1 MPTLSNPED
10 LLPLLGS
17 VATADDPI
25 SALEKRGSVFSPS
38 LKSNLQPRRVIK
50 PAQRAAWNK
59 AAAKA
64 GAITYTAGKHPQLT
78 ARALAP
84 GEYEFSAG
92 LRTSAA
98 NEILA
103 GLLASGTIPETIFLD
118 EVLSSGEIDLLM
130 GAFVVDKPGGRI
142 GRFQVTAPPTVA
154 PIRDGFDR
162 VALSIP
168 FRLNFERISHI
179 VTGDIRTVVTFAT
192 GHLRLSVGLV
202 TSIVPVSIA
211 ARNMEIQLD
220 LSDSSDAR
228 LDLDANSPVKRVN
241 PPPPDQAD
249 GFAIILQNA
258 LQQKLAATLRMTIS
272 ASIPLPIGKLE
283 IHETALL
290 TRGDAI
296 LVGIKVQGTPS
307 PGNPATL
314 TALFPNANTN
324 LFTRVHDS
332 VLRLIVQSAARSG
345 ELTRIAKQTH
355 PDAVIDSADIAFGN
369 GTIQMIAKGKI
380 VDLCPLGVDLGF
392 TTTTT
397 LTVTLEGTRIR
408 VQKDTSNDLDNTDV
422 ILCVITSLGLALLA
436 ALAVIITQGLG
447 LASGFAAGYALGVVG
462 VLTVMME
469 FDSNDFSLVLGDG
482 GDNQPTFIEL
492 DFPIPGTDLLPTLTG
507 TFIRLDNSTM
517 LIAAHL
523 GTRADVLNTYFYVRF
538 LEADA
543 LGVAR
548 PMKGVTVR
556 LMDRDSP
563 APAGDDVVLPGPTT
577 THSSHHLP
585 TGDIS
590 TTIKTSY
597 ERTGD
602 ETVQTTTTDFTGR
615 IRIYIPRNKLVSK
628 AGNKVVQTTRLNLDT
643 DQETTS
649 TRRTPVSEARPDFY
663 FRITR
668 ANGSTIDTLQI
679 PAGFFLNFQSARIGT
694 PTQPRVISFGG
705 TGGVILASS
714 SASA

>member
-1 MPTLSNPED
+1 MPSLSNPQD

-25 SALEKRGSVFSPS
+25 AALEKRGSVFSPS

-50 PAQRAAWNK
+50 PAQRAVWNK

-64 GAITYTAGKHPQLT
+64 GRITYTAGKHPQLA
-78 ARALAP
+78 ARALGP

-92 LRTSAA
+92 IRTSSA

-103 GLLASGTIPETIFLD
+103 GLLASGTIPDTVFLD

-154 PIRDGFDR
+154 PLRDGFDR
-162 VALSIP
+162 VALTIP

-192 GHLRLSVGLV
+192 GRLRLSVGLV

-211 ARNMEIQLD
+211 ARNLEIQLD
-220 LSDSSDAR
+220 LSNSSDAR
-228 LDLDANSPVKRVN
+228 LELDANSPVKRVN

-314 TALFPNANTN
+314 TALFPNASTN

-397 LTVTLEGTRIR
+397 LTVTLESTRIR

-447 LASGFAAGYALGVVG
+447 LASGFAAGYALGVIG
-462 VLTVMME
+462 VLTIMME

-507 TFIRLDNSTM
+507 TFIRLDDSTM

-543 LGVAR
+543 LGIAR

-556 LMDRDSP
+556 LMDRDAP

-602 ETVQTTTTDFTGR
+602 ETVQTTTTDSTGR

-663 FRITR
+663 FRLTR
-668 ANGSTIDTLQI
+668 PNGTTVDTLQI

-694 PTQPRVISFGG
+694 PMQPRVISFGG

>member
-1 MPTLSNPED
+1 MPTLSNPQD

-25 SALEKRGSVFSPS
+25 ASLEKRGSVFSPS
-38 LKSNLQPRRVIK
+38 LKSNLQPRRVVK
-50 PAQRAAWNK
+50 PAQRLAWNQ

-64 GAITYTAGKHPQLT
+64 GRITYTAGKHPQI
-78 ARALAP
+78 APRALGQ

-92 LRTSAA
+92 LKTSAA
-98 NEILA
+98 NEVLA
-103 GLLASGTIPETIFLD
+103 GLLASGTIPNTVFLD
-118 EVLSSGEIDLLM
+118 EILSSGEIDLLQ

-142 GRFQVTAPPTVA
+142 SRFQVTAPPTIA
-154 PIRDGFDR
+154 LLRDGFDR
-162 VALSIP
+162 VALTIP

-179 VTGDIRTVVTFAT
+179 VTGDLRTVVTFAT
-192 GHLRLSVGLV
+192 GRLRLSVGLV
-202 TSIVPVSIA
+202 TKIVPVSVA
-211 ARNMEIQLD
+211 ARNLEIQLD
-220 LSDSSDAR
+220 LSNSTDAR
-228 LDLDANSPVKRVN
+228 LELDANSPVKRVN

-249 GFAIILQNA
+249 GFAILLQNA

-314 TALFPNANTN
+314 TALFPNTDTN
-324 LFTRVHDS
+324 FFTRVHDS

-345 ELTRIAKQTH
+345 QLTAIAKQTH

-369 GTIQMIAKGKI
+369 GTIQMITTGKI

-397 LTVTLEGTRIR
+397 LTITLEGTRIR
-408 VQKDTSNDLDNTDV
+408 VQKDTNNDLDNTDV

-436 ALAVIITQGLG
+436 ALSVILTQGLS
-447 LASGFAAGYALGVVG
+447 LASGFAAGFALGVVG
-462 VLTVMME
+462 VLSVMME
-469 FDSNDFSLVLGDG
+469 FDSNDFALVLGDG
-482 GDNQPTFIEL
+482 GDNKPTFIEL

-507 TFIRLDNSTM
+507 TFIRLDESTM

-523 GTRADVLNTYFYVRF
+523 STRADNLNTYFYVQF
-538 LEADA
+538 LEPDS
-543 LGVAR
+543 LGIAR
-548 PMKGVTVR
+548 AMRGVTVR

-563 APAGDDVVLPGPTT
+563 APAGDDVVMPAPTT

-585 TGDIS
+585 TGTIS
-590 TTIKTSY
+590 TTIKTTY
-597 ERTGD
+597 ERTSD
-602 ETVQTTTTDFTGR
+602 ETVQTATTDHAGR
-615 IRIYIPRNKLVSK
+615 IRIYIPRNKLASK
-628 AGNKVVQTTRLNLDT
+628 AGNKVVQTTRLNVDT
-643 DQETTS
+643 DKETTG
-649 TRRTPVSEARPDFY
+649 TIRTPVSEARPDFY
-663 FRITR
+663 FRVTR
-668 ANGSTIDTLQI
+668 PNGTIVDTLQI

-705 TGGVILASS
+705 SGGVIVASKAASS
-714 SASA
+714 